1 MEITTKSNLIGL
13 ALELSN
19 KTFESPAD
27 LTEKEFGE
35 LIDAVY
41 EKLAPQLI
49 ENCEEVNQTEEEDE
63 VLSFHL
69 GTY

>member
-1 MEITTKSNLIGL
+1 MKFFWEIIKS
-13 ALELSN
+13 
-19 KTFESPAD
+19 
-27 LTEKEFGE
+27 LTEKEFSE